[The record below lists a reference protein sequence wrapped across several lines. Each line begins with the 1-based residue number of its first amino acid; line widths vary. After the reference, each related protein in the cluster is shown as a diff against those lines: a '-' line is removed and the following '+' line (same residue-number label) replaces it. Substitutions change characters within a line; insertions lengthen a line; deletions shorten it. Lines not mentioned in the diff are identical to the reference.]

1 MSDISQRL
9 CQFGIQHFGS
19 KRGWK
24 ARFAEALEMGAG
36 PLQMYLTG
44 DRTPGNELHERL
56 RKLGC
61 DIEWLMTGKTEAGK
75 KRVCTGE
82 EEAMIERL
90 RGMGITT
97 LEQLEMFLDPKD
109 IAQDLAFVLRER
121 MAKYKIKYKKNKVTT
136 WRLL

>member
-1 MSDISQRL
+1 MTKSAIIKRFL
-9 CQFGIQHFGS
+9 EFGQLKFGAEH
-19 KRGWK
+19 GWK
-24 ARFAEALEMGAG
+24 SKYAQALNIRPQAIDTIILRESIGAI
-36 PLQMYLTG
+36 LQ
-44 DRTPGNELHERL
+44 NRL
-56 RKLGC
+56 RELGC

-109 IAQDLAFVLRER
+109 MAQDLAFILRER
-121 MAKYKIKYKKNKVTT
+121 MAKYKVKYKKIK
-136 WRLL
+136 